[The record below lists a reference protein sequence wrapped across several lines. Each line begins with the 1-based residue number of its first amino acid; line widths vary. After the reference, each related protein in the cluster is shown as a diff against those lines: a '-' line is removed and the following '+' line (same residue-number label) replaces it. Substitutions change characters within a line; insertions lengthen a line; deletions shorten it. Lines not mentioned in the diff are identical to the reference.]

1 MQVEGNV
8 SNQTKQI
15 LVGGVPVGGGAPVS
29 VQSMTNTDTRDIEAT
44 VAQIERL
51 TEAGCDIVRSSVYD
65 MDCAKALA
73 KIKNRIRIPIVAD
86 IHFDYRLA
94 IAAMEN
100 GADKLRFNPGNI
112 GDESRV
118 RAVVDCAKAHHTPI
132 RIGVNAG
139 SIEPVLR
146 QKYGGP
152 TTEAMIESALKHVVL
167 LEKEG
172 FTDIVLSLK
181 ASNVRNTVDAYRAIS
196 KRVDYPL
203 HVGVTETG
211 DVASGIIKSA
221 AGIGSLLLDGIGD
234 TIRVSLTD
242 DPVKEVETGLKI
254 LRAVGL
260 RRDDVELVSCPTCG
274 RTRVDVM
281 RMVELVN
288 SRLPHKQGYLKVAV
302 MGCAV
307 NGPGEARDADIGVAF
322 GDGNGILF
330 EKGEKVYHGA
340 AEDVVERLITRA
352 SEMLAEQKKA

>member
-1 MQVEGNV
+1 M
-8 SNQTKQI
+8 TKQI
-15 LVGGVPVGGGAPVS
+15 IVGGVPVGGGAPVS
-29 VQSMTNTDTRDIEAT
+29 VQSMTNTDTRDVEAT

-51 TEAGCDIVRSSVYD
+51 TEAGCNIVRSSVYD
-65 MDCAKALA
+65 MDCAKALRE
-73 KIKNRIRIPIVAD
+73 IKSRIRIPIVAD

-118 RAVVDCAKAHHTPI
+118 KAVADCAKTHHTPI

-152 TTEAMIESALKHVVL
+152 TTEAMIESALKHVAL
-167 LEKEG
+167 LEREG

-181 ASNVRNTVDAYRAIS
+181 ASNVRDTVDAYRAVS

-242 DPVKEVETGLKI
+242 DPVHEVEVGLKI

-260 RRDDVELVSCPTCG
+260 LRDDIELVSCPTCG

-281 RMVELVN
+281 KMVEAVN
-288 SRLPHKQGYLKVAV
+288 TRLPHKQGYLKIAV

-330 EKGEKVYHGA
+330 EKGQQVYHGA
-340 AEDVVERLITRA
+340 ANDVVERLIARA
-352 SEMLAEQKKA
+352 TEMLQAQKQ

>member
-1 MQVEGNV
+1 M
-8 SNQTKQI
+8 TKQI
-15 LVGGVPVGGGAPVS
+15 LVGGIPIGGGAPVT
-29 VQSMTNTDTRDIEAT
+29 VQSMTNTDTRDVEAT

-51 TEAGCDIVRSSVYD
+51 TEAGCNIVRSSVYD
-65 MDCAKALA
+65 LKCATALRE
-73 KIKNRIRIPIVAD
+73 IKSRIRIPIVAD

-118 RAVVDCAKAHHTPI
+118 KAVVDCAKTHHTPI

-139 SIEPVLR
+139 SIEPTLR

-152 TTEAMIESALKHVVL
+152 TTEAMIESALKHVSI
-167 LEKEG
+167 LEREG

-181 ASNVRNTVDAYRAIS
+181 ASNVRDTVDAYRAVS
-196 KRVDYPL
+196 KRVNYPL

-221 AGIGSLLLDGIGD
+221 AGIGALLLDGIGD

-242 DPVKEVETGLKI
+242 DPVHEVETGLKI

-260 RRDDVELVSCPTCG
+260 LRDDIELVSCPTCG

-281 RMVELVN
+281 KMVEAVN
-288 SRLPHKQGYLKVAV
+288 TRLPHKKGYLKIAV

-330 EKGEKVYHGA
+330 EKGQQVYHGA
-340 AEDVVERLITRA
+340 ADEVIEQLIERA
-352 SEMLAEQKKA
+352 NEMLLMQQK

>member
-1 MQVEGNV
+1 MTRQV
-8 SNQTKQI
+8 I
-15 LVGGVPVGGGAPVS
+15 VGGVPVGGGAPVS
-29 VQSMTNTDTRDIEAT
+29 VQSMTNTDTRDVVAT

-51 TEAGCDIVRSSVYD
+51 TEAGCSIVRSSVYD
-65 MDCAKALA
+65 LNCAKALRE
-73 KIKNRIRIPIVAD
+73 IKSRIRIPIVAD

-118 RAVVDCAKAHHTPI
+118 KAVVDCAKTHHTPI

-139 SIEPVLR
+139 SIEPALR

-152 TTEAMIESALKHVVL
+152 TTEAMIESALKHVTL
-167 LEKEG
+167 LEREG

-181 ASNVRNTVDAYRAIS
+181 ASNVRDTVDAYRAVS

-242 DPVKEVETGLKI
+242 DPVHEIEVGLKI

-260 RRDDVELVSCPTCG
+260 LRDDIELVSCPTCG

-281 RMVELVN
+281 KMVDAVN
-288 SRLPHKQGYLKVAV
+288 TRLPHKQGYLKIAV

-330 EKGEKVYHGA
+330 EKGQQVYHGA
-340 AEDVVERLITRA
+340 ADDVVERLIVRA
-352 SEMLAEQKKA
+352 TEMLQAQKQ

>member
-1 MQVEGNV
+1 M
-8 SNQTKQI
+8 TKQI
-15 LVGGVPVGGGAPVS
+15 LVGGVPIGGGAPVS
-29 VQSMTNTDTRDIEAT
+29 VQSMTNTDTRDVEAT

-51 TEAGCDIVRSSVYD
+51 TEAGCNIVRSSVYD
-65 MDCAKALA
+65 LKCAKALRE
-73 KIKNRIRIPIVAD
+73 IKNRIRIPIVAD

-112 GDESRV
+112 GEESRV
-118 RAVVDCAKAHHTPI
+118 KAVVDCAKTHHTPI

-139 SIEPVLR
+139 SIEPALR

-152 TTEAMIESALKHVVL
+152 TTEAMIESALKHVAI
-167 LEKEG
+167 LEREG

-181 ASNVRNTVDAYRAIS
+181 ASNVRDTVDAYRAVS

-211 DVASGIIKSA
+211 DVTSGIIKSA
-221 AGIGSLLLDGIGD
+221 AGIGALLLDGIGD

-242 DPVKEVETGLKI
+242 DPVHEVETGLKI

-260 RRDDVELVSCPTCG
+260 LRDDIELVSCPTCG

-281 RMVELVN
+281 KMVEAVN
-288 SRLPHKQGYLKVAV
+288 TRLPHKKGYLKIAV

-330 EKGEKVYHGA
+330 EKGQQVYHGA
-340 AEDVVERLITRA
+340 ADEVIERLIERA
-352 SEMLAEQKKA
+352 NEMLLMQQN